1 MFRRIGFVSL
11 AMMLSLVARTSF
23 AEPEH
28 TKDALD
34 KVKHAVDDK
43 QAVLLDVREQKEW
56 DAGHVRGAVLVPV
69 GDLAKKS
76 KDPAF
81 LAELEKRIP
90 KDKTVYCHCAK
101 GGRALVAAEA
111 LEKLGYKD
119 VRPLKPGYKD
129 LIEAGFPKAETK

>member
-1 MFRRIGFVSL
+1 MLPRLASL
-11 AMMLSLVARTSF
+11 ALVMAISLSAARAS

-28 TKDALD
+28 TKDSLD
-34 KVKHAVDDK
+34 TVKHQVEEK
-43 QAVLLDVREQKEW
+43 KAVLLDVREQKEW
-56 DAGHVRGAVLVPV
+56 DAGHVQGAVLVPL

-81 LAELEKRIP
+81 LADLEKKLP
-90 KDKTVYCHCAK
+90 KNKTVYCHCAK
-101 GGRALVAAEA
+101 GGRALIGAET

-129 LIEAGFPKAETK
+129 LIDSGFPKAEPR

>member
-1 MFRRIGFVSL
+1 MFRSFGLILL
-11 AMMLSLVARTSF
+11 AAALAFSARTAL
-23 AEPEH
+23 AEPAH

-81 LAELEKRIP
+81 LTELEKKVP
-90 KDKTVYCHCAK
+90 KDKTIYCHCAR

>member
-1 MFRRIGFVSL
+1 MFARTAGLSLAVSL
-11 AMMLSLVARTSF
+11 TLLATRAL

-28 TKDALD
+28 TKDSLTKAQQQ
-34 KVKHAVDDK
+34 VDDK
-43 QAVLLDVREQKEW
+43 QAVLLDVREPKEW
-56 DAGHVRGAVLVPV
+56 DAGHVKGAVLVPL

-81 LAELEKRIP
+81 LAELEKKLP

-101 GGRALVAAEA
+101 GARALLAAEA

-129 LIEAGFPKAETK
+129 LIDAGFPKADK